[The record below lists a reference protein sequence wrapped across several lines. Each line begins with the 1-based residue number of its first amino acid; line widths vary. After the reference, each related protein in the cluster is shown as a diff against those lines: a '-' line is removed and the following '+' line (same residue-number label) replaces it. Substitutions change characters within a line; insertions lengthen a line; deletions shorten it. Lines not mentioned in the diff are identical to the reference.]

1 MSWSGF
7 GDLDLAKVEAEEG
20 SRRLPVGSYN
30 VKCTSAKVESIG
42 ESKNKRVVAD
52 FEDVDGAGDI
62 RMNFNVFH
70 SSSQAQEIGMR
81 QLKSFLIASQHP
93 NPDKPEDVSTLVG
106 LSCKVSVGMGKPWKD
121 NQGNERQQTEIKR
134 FAPIDSAKSSGKDK
148 KPSTPSELDD
158 EIPF

>member
-1 MSWSGF
+1 MSNWSGF
-7 GDLDLAKVEAEEG
+7 GDLDLAKIEADEG
-20 SRRLPVGSYN
+20 SRRLQVGNYK

-42 ESKNKRVVAD
+42 ESTNKRVVAD
-52 FEDVDGAGDI
+52 FEDVDGTGDI

-70 SSSQAQEIGMR
+70 SSEKAQEVGQR
-81 QLKSFLIASQHP
+81 QLKSFLVASQHP
-93 NPDKPEDVSTLVG
+93 NPDKPEDVSTLV
-106 LSCKVSVGMGKPWKD
+106 SCKVSVGMGKPWKD